1 MQRKLLKSI
10 EGDSMEEIKK
20 WIARCENANIAPDDS
35 DLEYARRK
43 LEVLILRKGIVMCS
57 LSVHVEINTVTSL
70 YYCLFCF
77 TRWQICIN
85 IHEDSKHNT
94 MWKVIKHILTQK

>member
-10 EGDSMEEIKK
+10 EGDNMKEIEK
-20 WIARCENANIAPDDS
+20 WITRCENANIPSDDP

-43 LEVLILRKGIVMCS
+43 LEVLILRKGIVLCS

-70 YYCLFCF
+70 YYFLFCF
-77 TRWQICIN
+77 TRW
-85 IHEDSKHNT
+85 
-94 MWKVIKHILTQK
+94 

>member
-10 EGDSMEEIKK
+10 EGDSMEEIKN

-94 MWKVIKHILTQK
+94 MWKVIKHILTQ

>member
-10 EGDSMEEIKK
+10 EGDSMKEIKK

-94 MWKVIKHILTQK
+94 MWKVIKHILTQ